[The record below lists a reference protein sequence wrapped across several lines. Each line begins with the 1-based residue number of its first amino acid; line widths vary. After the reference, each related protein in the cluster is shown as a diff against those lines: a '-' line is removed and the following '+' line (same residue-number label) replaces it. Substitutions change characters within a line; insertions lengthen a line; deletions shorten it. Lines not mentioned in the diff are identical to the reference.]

1 MLSEEQIQMYK
12 RDGIDLTHD
21 NIVIFGKA
29 GYGKTFMLKKDL
41 AKQLKENGVDV
52 PKDLQEEL
60 EKQEKA
66 YEVWRIL

>member
-60 EKQEKA
+60 EK
-66 YEVWRIL
+66 